1 MQDKFPPE
9 LLSRFNLKVEFSPL
23 SNKEK
28 ETFVGKY
35 ITSVVEKYRSRIDE
49 SLEKTDAIA
58 EQALQEIDDTNE
70 ENIRVLK
77 NKARSWFASYIA
89 KQNKVDSQQR

>member
-1 MQDKFPPE
+1 MQDKFPPI

-35 ITSVVEKYRSRIDE
+35 ITSVAEKYRSRIDE
-49 SLEKTDAIA
+49 TLEKTDALA
-58 EQALQEIDDTNE
+58 EQALQEIDATNE